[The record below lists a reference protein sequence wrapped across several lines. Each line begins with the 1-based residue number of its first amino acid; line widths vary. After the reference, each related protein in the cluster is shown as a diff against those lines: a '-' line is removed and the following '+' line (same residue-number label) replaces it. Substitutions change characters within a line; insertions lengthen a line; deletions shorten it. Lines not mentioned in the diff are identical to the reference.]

1 MAKSDLL
8 GVPDQLGFMVDDVKA
23 AAIAWGEKCGVGPFY
38 HFDTEPYEILY
49 KGKESAPVVTI
60 AFAYMGTT
68 QIELISQHDDQP
80 SIYRDFIRSKGEGL
94 IHMGRFVPNP
104 MADSQIVAQRGCELL
119 QFNWDGNHE
128 EDCVYYETVNH
139 PGALVEFI
147 KATPA
152 RTARAELMQ
161 RLAREW
167 DGTDPYRPFARL
179 QEDNK

>member
-1 MAKSDLL
+1 MTETGLL
-8 GVPDQLGFMVDDVKA
+8 GVPHQLGFMVDDVKA
-23 AAIAWGEKCGVGPFY
+23 AAISWGEKCGVGPFY
-38 HFDTEPYEILY
+38 FFDTAPYEILY
-49 KGKESAPVVTI
+49 RGKESAPVVTL

-68 QIELISQHDDQP
+68 QVELISQHDSAP
-80 SIYRDFIRSKGEGL
+80 SVYADFKKNKGEGL

-104 MADSQIVAQRGCELL
+104 KSDSGVVARRGCEML
-119 QFNWDGNHE
+119 QFNWDGDHA
-128 EDCVYYETVNH
+128 EDCVYYETVSH

-167 DGTDPYRPFARL
+167 NGSDPYRPFARL
-179 QEDNK
+179 QDDK